1 MVIRK
6 EQSFIRINYMA
17 LPRLHLM
24 MATLIGGNTRMATR
38 KVMQHISIL
47 VEADTSVSGCRVTS
61 TGMEYSDG
69 QMERFIKDNSNKIKE
84 MVMDI
89 TGGLMAMS
97 IMDSTR
103 MIRSTE
109 KESS

>member
-1 MVIRK
+1 MVIRR
-6 EQSFIRINYMA
+6 EESFIRINYMA
-17 LPRLHLM
+17 LPRLHLQVV
-24 MATLIGGNTRMATR
+24 TLIGGNTRMVTR
-38 KVMQHISIL
+38 KVMEHVSGL
-47 VEADTSVSGCRVTS
+47 VERDTLDSGCRVTN

-69 QMERFIKDNSNKIKE
+69 QVELYIRDNSNKIILK
-84 MVMDI
+84 VMHNA
-89 TGGLMAMS
+89 GGQVAES